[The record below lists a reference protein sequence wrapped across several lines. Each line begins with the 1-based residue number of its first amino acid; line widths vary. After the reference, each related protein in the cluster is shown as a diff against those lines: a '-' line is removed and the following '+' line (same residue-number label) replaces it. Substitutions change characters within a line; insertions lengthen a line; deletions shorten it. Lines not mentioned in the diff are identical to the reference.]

1 MATAYFVKKSV
12 ITRMSFVLLES
23 GSNERKS
30 IQTNSR
36 GLETVML
43 TNGAALSD
51 KALRHTHQLQVFI

>member
-36 GLETVML
+36 GLETLML
-43 TNGAALSD
+43 TNGAALSG
-51 KALRHTHQLQVFI
+51 KAL